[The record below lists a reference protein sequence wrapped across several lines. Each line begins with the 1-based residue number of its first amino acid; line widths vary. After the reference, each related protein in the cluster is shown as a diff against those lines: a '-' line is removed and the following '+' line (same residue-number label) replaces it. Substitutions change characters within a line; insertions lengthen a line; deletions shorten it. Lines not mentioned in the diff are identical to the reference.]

1 MREHRKY
8 RESLRPQGARVIRV
22 DGDERTVEVGK
33 PWFVLL
39 MRILRDHTRFQYKIL
54 TDRTAVDYPRRE
66 TRFDLVY
73 SLLSP
78 RFVSRLRVKVRVG
91 ELSAV
96 PTRTPLYKSANWVER
111 EVWDRFGIG
120 FRGHPDLRRL
130 LTDYGFEGHPMRKDF
145 PTEGYTQ
152 VQYDATVKR
161 VVCVPRELSQ
171 APRPSSYQSAWK
183 QRPGRKVV
191 TPDA

>member
-1 MREHRKY
+1 MREHSTY
-8 RESLRPQGARVIRV
+8 RESLRPRGARVVRV
-22 DGDERTVEVGK
+22 DGDERTVEVDK
-33 PWFVLL
+33 KSFCRV
-39 MRILRDHTRFQYKIL
+39 MRLLRDHTRCQYKVL
-54 TDRTAVDYPRRE
+54 SDRTAVDYPRRDL
-66 TRFDLVY
+66 RFDLVY

-78 RFVSRLRVKVRVG
+78 RYASRLRVKLRVG

-96 PTRTPLYKSANWVER
+96 PTRSSLYKSANWVER

-152 VQYDATVKR
+152 VQYDAGVKR

-171 APRPSSYQSAWK
+171 APRPSTYKSAWK